1 MKKMYKN
8 LIATMLGLVL
18 MLSTVVPAIQAE
30 EGIPD
35 VSPWAT
41 EILNE
46 GEKYGIFSTDL
57 YFDGF
62 RSEVSIE
69 NLNELLAL
77 TEDKIASLQLAENKE
92 FKPASFQKNTT
103 REDIINRLYNI
114 VAQYDLPVGD
124 DAVAYMTEHHI
135 LRGSGKGLDLDKKA
149 TTQDA
154 VVLAIRV
161 IKDTFHLADQGSKGV
176 AWVVEDEDTQVYL
189 LGSIHLGTPDL
200 YPFNQKLLNAF
211 EESDALLVEANIL
224 DLEALD
230 YYAEKAMYTDGTTL
244 KDAVSA
250 ETYAKLEKVAKLY
263 ELPMEQLVIQK
274 PWMLSSSLS
283 TLSMDD
289 AFGISPEE
297 MSMHGIDMY
306 FLLDA
311 MVKGKPIIELEGT
324 KTQVDWFDAISPEGQ
339 EQMLVDTLDAIL
351 EPAAESEND
360 MMQEWFDSWKKGDF
374 EPFAASL
381 QEMEGDTSEFNAML
395 FGERDANMAEKITTL
410 LEEEEGTYF
419 VVVGAGHFT
428 VDKNIRYHLEQDGY
442 TVEPFYQ

>member
-1 MKKMYKN
+1 MKKMYKS
-8 LIATMLGLVL
+8 LIAALLGLVL
-18 MLSTVVPAIQAE
+18 VLSTMPAIQAE
-30 EGIPD
+30 EGVPD

-57 YFDGF
+57 YYEGF
-62 RSEVSIE
+62 RSEISIE
-69 NLNELLAL
+69 KLNELLAL
-77 TEDKIASLQLAENKE
+77 TEDKIASLQLAENKN
-92 FKPASFQKNTT
+92 FKPASYKENTT
-103 REDIINRLYNI
+103 RGDIINRLYNI

-124 DAVAYMTEHHI
+124 DAVAYMKERNI
-135 LRGSGKGLDLDKKA
+135 LKGSGKGLHLDKKA
-149 TTQDA
+149 TAQDA
-154 VVLAIRV
+154 VVLAVRV

-189 LGSIHLGTPDL
+189 LGSIHLGIPDL

-250 ETYAKLEKVAKLY
+250 ETYSKVEKVAEAY
-263 ELPMEQLVIQK
+263 ELPMEQLVLQK
-274 PWMLSSSLS
+274 PWMLSSALS
-283 TLSMDD
+283 SLSMDD
-289 AFGISPEE
+289 YFGISPEE

-311 MVKGKPIIELEGT
+311 MVKGKPIRELEGT
-324 KTQVDWFDAISPEGQ
+324 RTQVDWFDEISPEGQ
-339 EQMLVDTLDAIL
+339 EEMLVDTLDAIL
-351 EPAAESEND
+351 EPAGESENE
-360 MMQEWFDSWKKGDF
+360 MMQEWFESWKKGDF
-374 EPFAASL
+374 EPFAESL
-381 QEMEGDTSEFNAML
+381 QGMDGDTSEFNTML
-395 FGERDANMAEKITTL
+395 FGERDANMAEKISTL
-410 LEEEEGTYF
+410 LEDEEGTFF